1 MKSMVLRWTIR
12 WTSILAA
19 AAVLA
24 FAGTNAITAVRDFSL
39 LPVSFLWLCALA
51 VICGALLSL
60 ISNRAAWW
68 MVSASALASL
78 IVAFVWSY
86 ILWSFQGEYISYL
99 KLLLS
104 NPFML
109 YVVPRCVV
117 LFLITMPLGLA
128 GIAFTWLL
136 IGTD

>member
-1 MKSMVLRWTIR
+1 MIKQITLQ
-12 WTSILAA
+12 WTSILAV

-24 FAGTNAITAVRDFSL
+24 YAGTTAITAVGDFAL
-39 LPVSFLWLCALA
+39 LPIGFLWVCALA
-51 VICGALLSL
+51 LFCGALLSL

-68 MVSASALASL
+68 MVAASFLACL
-78 IVAFVWSY
+78 IMAGVWSY
-86 ILWSFQGEYISYL
+86 ILWSFQGEYISYGR
-99 KLLLS
+99 LLIS

-109 YVVPRCVV
+109 YVAPRCIV
-117 LFLITMPLGLA
+117 LFLITMPLGWA

>member
-1 MKSMVLRWTIR
+1 MKPFVLL
-12 WTSILAA
+12 WTSTLAA

-24 FAGTNAITAVRDFSL
+24 YAGTTAMTAVGDFAL
-39 LPVSFLWLCALA
+39 FPVGFLWMCALA

-60 ISNRAAWW
+60 ISNRAAWS
-68 MVSASALASL
+68 MVSASALACL
-78 IVAFVWSY
+78 IVAGVWSY
-86 ILWSFQGEYISYL
+86 ILWSFQGEYISYGR
-99 KLLLS
+99 LLLS

-109 YVVPRCVV
+109 YVVPRCIVF
-117 LFLITMPLGLA
+117 FLITMPLGWV

>member
-1 MKSMVLRWTIR
+1 MKQIVLRWTS
-12 WTSILAA
+12 TLAA

-24 FAGTNAITAVRDFSL
+24 YAGTIAVTAVGDFAL
-39 LPVSFLWLCALA
+39 LPVGFLWMCALG

-60 ISNRAAWW
+60 ISDRAGWW
-68 MVSASALASL
+68 VVSTSALASL
-78 IVAFVWSY
+78 IVAGVWSY
-86 ILWSFQGEYISYL
+86 ILWSFQGEYISYPE
-99 KLLLS
+99 LLLS

-109 YVVPRCVV
+109 YVAPRCIV
-117 LFLITMPLGLA
+117 LFLITMPLGWA

>member
-1 MKSMVLRWTIR
+1 MKPIVLRWTS
-12 WTSILAA
+12 TLSASV
-19 AAVLA
+19 VLA
-24 FAGTNAITAVRDFSL
+24 YAGTIAITAVGDFAL
-39 LPVSFLWLCALA
+39 LPLGFLWMCALA

-60 ISNRAAWW
+60 ISNRAAWS

-78 IVAFVWSY
+78 IVAGVWSY
-86 ILWSFQGEYISYL
+86 ILWSFQKEYISYPE
-99 KLLLS
+99 LLLS

-109 YVVPRCVV
+109 YVVPRCIVF
-117 LFLITMPLGLA
+117 FLITMPLGWA

>member
-1 MKSMVLRWTIR
+1 MKQILFR
-12 WTSILAA
+12 WTSILAVA
-19 AAVLA
+19 TVLA
-24 FAGTNAITAVRDFSL
+24 YAGTIAVTAVGDFAL
-39 LPVSFLWLCALA
+39 LSDGFLWMCGLA

-78 IVAFVWSY
+78 IVAAVWSY
-86 ILWSFQGEYISYL
+86 ILWSFQGEYISYGR
-99 KLLLS
+99 LLLS

-109 YVVPRCVV
+109 YVVPRCIVF
-117 LFLITMPLGLA
+117 FLITMPLGWA